1 MQNDK
6 NLKIAT
12 SKNRK
17 SKLWLQ
23 EELLWSDFIKRIG
36 TPVVTS
42 ETFEQFMKLKKSQ
55 QDELKDVRRICSRR
69 IKR

>member
-17 SKLWLQ
+17 SKAWLQ
-23 EELLWSDFIKRIG
+23 EELLWSDFIKRIS

-42 ETFEQFMKLKKSQ
+42 ENFEQFIKLKKSQ

-69 IKR
+69 TKR